1 MGMPL
6 TFGILIVLP
15 RSRLYSDMMRS
26 LLVLLLILRALRA
39 AQDDKPLVS
48 PVCSPFSLHFLSFPQ
63 LTTQETFP
71 SQITLNPLLEGV
83 HHLSSFANAYPEG
96 NRVFG
101 GAAHEDTID
110 YIYRELTQTSYYDV
124 TKQPQVHLWSKTEQN
139 LAVNHGYIIG
149 ASAMTYTPSVN
160 VTAGVVHVLNGGC

>member
-1 MGMPL
+1 MPL

-26 LLVLLLILRALRA
+26 LLVLLLILRAVRA

-110 YIYRELTQTSYYDV
+110 YIYRELTQTGYYDV

-139 LAVNHGYIIG
+139 LAVNHGY
-149 ASAMTYTPSVN
+149 MTYTPSVN

>member
-48 PVCSPFSLHFLSFPQ
+48 PVFSC
-63 LTTQETFP
+63 
-71 SQITLNPLLEGV
+71 
-83 HHLSSFANAYPEG
+83 
-96 NRVFG
+96 
-101 GAAHEDTID
+101 
-110 YIYRELTQTSYYDV
+110 
-124 TKQPQVHLWSKTEQN
+124 
-139 LAVNHGYIIG
+139 
-149 ASAMTYTPSVN
+149 M
-160 VTAGVVHVLNGGC
+160 

>member
-1 MGMPL
+1 MINL
-6 TFGILIVLP
+6 
-15 RSRLYSDMMRS
+15 LY
-26 LLVLLLILRALRA
+26 LLY
-39 AQDDKPLVS
+39 S
-48 PVCSPFSLHFLSFPQ
+48 PVCSPISLHFLSFPQ
-63 LTTQETFP
+63 PTTQETFP

-101 GAAHEDTID
+101 GAALEDTID

-149 ASAMTYTPSVN
+149 ASAMTCTPSVN